1 MNKTLTIKWTLW
13 IITLLLSAENVSANP
28 QGANVISGQASLAH
42 PSANAL
48 TITNTPGAII
58 NWQSFDINPN
68 EITRFIQQN
77 GASAVLNRVVGNG
90 LTASQIMGTLASNG
104 KVFLI
109 NPNGIV
115 FGANSV
121 VDTAGLIASSL
132 NISDQDFL
140 NNNLQFDGN
149 ASNGAIENKGY
160 IKAGLNGDVFLI
172 APNIENSGIIETNGG
187 HIILAAGEKVS
198 LASFE
203 NENIVFQVQSP
214 DNKVTNLGSVITNG
228 GAAELF
234 AGTITHS
241 GSINANSIS
250 VNDAGQVTLAA
261 ISDINI
267 ESNSLIT
274 ASANSGGEIHIE
286 SEQGTTWVSG
296 SVQATGSSNTGG
308 KIEILG
314 ENVGLIDNALINA
327 SGETGGGEIL
337 IGGDYLGGN
346 VDVKNAKGTY
356 IGEEVEITA
365 NAITNGDG
373 GKVIAWSD
381 ESTRVYGKIS
391 ATGGSES
398 GNGGFIE
405 TSGSY
410 LDLGNYVPDAS
421 APNGVGGE
429 WLIDPYNLTI
439 QAAGPDAN
447 AGTSPNFV
455 AGDTGAILTTGS
467 IQTALNLGTSV
478 TIATNG
484 GGGEAGTIT
493 INDDI
498 TKASGGNV
506 TLTFNAD
513 SQILRTTALNTDET
527 LNITSTLN
535 NLNLVFNAPT
545 IFTGSGTGTLT
556 LNLDANG
563 GVITFPTLTMNS
575 TNATISGATTT
586 GTLTTTSGDGTHV
599 VTFLDNLAATDIF
612 INGVSSLDL
621 NGAASTTN
629 NLTASGR
636 LGGTGKLTV
645 STLLS
650 TSSGASSFP
659 YLLDSITLETAAGST
674 TNIATDFSMFDNS
687 VWNNSGTINWNSN
700 SSQPR
705 MSFSGN
711 SIFNNQVGGIFND
724 NTNASGLTGIT
735 GQNTAQFNNIGT
747 YNKTGTAQSIIQ
759 GPTFVNTGTVNVGA
773 GIFEIRPSGTPP
785 AADTGDYIATGT
797 GTLDFRGPRTF
808 SATTTISSGT
818 SVTLISGSGNT
829 YTFLSGASVSAP
841 DLIIGGGAG
850 GGINSSSVVF
860 DAGST
865 LNLSNSLT
873 TNGGNLTVNT
883 ANFTLPT
890 SITIGIGS
898 LILNSG
904 IANPTVSN
912 LTMTGSSLLGTDD
925 LTVTNLLNW
934 SGGTI
939 DTDINNTGTTNI
951 TGDVRIDQ
959 TFTNS
964 GTMNIG
970 AKYSSDDGSLINNA
984 TVNWTAGLIDELGG
998 LASITNNGTFNISG
1012 DNVNEIDFTNNGIL
1026 SKTAGGGTSSFEGN
1040 FTNTG
1045 TVNASSGS
1053 LEFDG
1058 YTQTAGLTQL
1068 NGGDI
1073 DDTGAISVFNG
1084 GTLAGVGTFTT
1095 PDLFINNGATLAPG
1109 ASPGT
1114 LNITGNLI
1122 LAATSTTL
1130 IELGG
1135 TSQGVDYD
1143 FINVTGNVNL
1153 DGILD
1158 ISLFGGF
1165 IGVTGNIFDVIQSGG
1180 TMSGSFATVNLPTG
1194 YSFNTGIFGGNL
1206 YRLGLLV
1213 VPVTP
1218 TPPESESDLEDSK
1231 RLQEKTTNEVLVL
1244 EENFDA
1250 WNRENIFGERTT
1262 EEYDDQALICS

>member
-1 MNKTLTIKWTLW
+1 MKKTLTIKGTLW
-13 IITLLLSAENVSANP
+13 IIILLLSAENASANP
-28 QGANVISGQASLAH
+28 KGANVISGQASLAH
-42 PSANAL
+42 PSVNAL

-160 IKAGLNGDVFLI
+160 IKAGLNGEVFLI

-214 DNKVTNLGSVITNG
+214 DNKVTNLGSLITNG
-228 GAAELF
+228 GAASIF
-234 AGTITHS
+234 AGTISHS

-250 VNDAGQVTLAA
+250 FNDAGKVTLAA
-261 ISDINI
+261 ISDITI
-267 ESNSLIT
+267 ESNSVIT
-274 ASANSGGEIHIE
+274 ASGNNGGDIHIE

-296 SVQATGSSNTGG
+296 TVQATASSNTGG

-314 ENVGLIDNALINA
+314 ENVGLIDNALIDA
-327 SGETGGGEIL
+327 SGESGGGEVL

-346 VDVKNAKGTY
+346 VDVRNAKGTY

-381 ESTRVYGKIS
+381 ESTRVYGKVS

-467 IQTALNLGTSV
+467 IETALNLGTSV

-484 GGGEAGTIT
+484 GGAEAGTIT

-498 TKASGGNV
+498 TKASGGDA

-513 SQILRTTALNTDET
+513 FQIIRTTALNTDET
-527 LNITSTLN
+527 LNITSTFN
-535 NLNLVFNAPT
+535 NLNLAFNAPT

-599 VTFLDNLAATDIF
+599 VTFIDNLAATDIF
-612 INGVSSLDL
+612 INGVSTLDL

-645 STLLS
+645 STLMS
-650 TSSGASSFP
+650 TSSGASGFP
-659 YLLDSITLETAAGST
+659 YLLDSITLETPVGAT
-674 TNIATDFSMFDNS
+674 TNIVTDFSLYDTS
-687 VWNNSGTINWNSN
+687 VWNNSGTINWTK
-700 SSQPR
+700 SSGNPR
-705 MSFSGN
+705 FYIYQTAVFNNLADGVFNDSTSSASLTGFSGH
-711 SIFNNQVGGIFND
+711 
-724 NTNASGLTGIT
+724 
-735 GQNTAQFNNIGT
+735 NTAQFNNIGT
-747 YNKTGTAQSIIQ
+747 YNKTGSAQVIFQ
-759 GPTFVNTGTVNVGA
+759 GPTFVNTGTVNVSA
-773 GIFEIRPSGTPP
+773 GEFEIYPSGTPP
-785 AADTGDYIATGT
+785 ASDTGDYIATGT
-797 GTLDFRGPRTF
+797 GTLEFRGPRTF
-808 SATTTISSGT
+808 SATTSISSAT
-818 SVTLISGSGNT
+818 SVTFIPGGVTYQFPNGSSLSTPELTIGSGN
-829 YTFLSGASVSAP
+829 V
-841 DLIIGGGAG
+841 I
-850 GGINSSSVVF
+850 F
-860 DAGST
+860 DSGST

-873 TNGGNLTVNT
+873 TNGGNIFVNT
-883 ANFTLPT
+883 ANFTLPS

-912 LTMTGSSLLGTDD
+912 LTITGSSLQGTDD
-925 LTVTNLLNW
+925 LTVTNLFNW
-934 SGGTI
+934 SGGQI
-939 DTDINNTGTTNI
+939 YTDINNTGTANI
-951 TGDVRIDQ
+951 TGNVRIDEI
-959 TFTNS
+959 FTNA

-970 AKYSSDDGSLINNA
+970 ADYESDDGSLINNA
-984 TVNWTAGLIDELGG
+984 TVNWTAGTFIESGG

-1012 DNVNEIDFTNNGIL
+1012 NNVNEIDFTNNGTL
-1026 SKTAGGGTSSFEGN
+1026 SKTAGGGTSSFEGS

-1095 PDLFINNGATLAPG
+1095 PDLFINNGATIAPG

-1135 TSQGVDYD
+1135 TTQGSNYD

-1165 IGVTGNIFDVIQSGG
+1165 TGVTGNIFDVIQSGG
-1180 TMSGSFATVNLPTG
+1180 TMNGSFATVNLPTG
-1194 YSFNTGIFGGNL
+1194 YSFNTGIFGGNV

-1218 TPPESESDLEDSK
+1218 SPSPSSSPTSTSTESEEEESEK
-1231 RLQEKTTNEVLVL
+1231 LQEKTTNEILVL

-1250 WNRENIFGERTT
+1250 WDLGNRIFGDRTT

>member
-1 MNKTLTIKWTLW
+1 MKKTLTMKWTLW
-13 IITLLLSAENVSANP
+13 IIILLLSAENASANP
-28 QGANVISGQASLAH
+28 KGANVISGQASLAH

-48 TITNTPGAII
+48 TITNSPNAII

-90 LTASQIMGTLASNG
+90 MTASQIMGTLASNG
-104 KVFLI
+104 KVFLV

-140 NNNLQFDGN
+140 NNNLRFDGN
-149 ASNGAIENKGY
+149 ASHGAIENKGY

-214 DNKVTNLGSVITNG
+214 DNKVTNLGSVITHG

-241 GSINANSIS
+241 GSINANSVS
-250 VNDAGQVTLAA
+250 VNDAGKVTLAA

-267 ESNSLIT
+267 EVDSTIT
-274 ASANSGGEIHIE
+274 ANGNNGGDIRIE
-286 SEQGTTWVSG
+286 SELGTTWVSG
-296 SVQATGSSNTGG
+296 TVQATASSNTGG

-314 ENVGLIDNALINA
+314 ENVGLINNASIDA
-327 SGETGGGEIL
+327 SGESGGGEVL

-346 VDVKNAKGTY
+346 AAVKNAKGTY
-356 IGEEVEITA
+356 VAESVEIKA
-365 NAITNGDG
+365 DAITDGDG
-373 GKVIAWSD
+373 GKVIVWSD
-381 ESTRVYGKIS
+381 EATRMYGQIF
-391 ATGGSES
+391 ARGGAEA

-405 TSGSY
+405 TSGAY
-410 LDLGNYVPDAS
+410 LDLGSYVPDAS
-421 APNGVGGE
+421 SPFGLGGE
-429 WLIDPYNLTI
+429 WLIDPFNLTI
-439 QAAGPDAN
+439 QAAGTN
-447 AGTSPNFV
+447 ASIDPTPNFT
-455 AGDTGAILTTGS
+455 AYANGAILTTGS
-467 IQTALNLGTSV
+467 IETALNNGISV
-478 TIATNG
+478 TASTGIGTGTGVIYIEDDIAKI
-484 GGGEAGTIT
+484 AGT
-493 INDDI
+493 D
-498 TKASGGNV
+498 A
-506 TLTFNAD
+506 TLTFNSD

-527 LNITSTLN
+527 LNITSTVG
-535 NLNLVFNAPT
+535 NLNLEFNAPT

-556 LNLDANG
+556 LNLDTNG

-575 TNATISGATTT
+575 TNATISGATTIT

-599 VTFLDNLAATDIF
+599 VTFNDNLAATDIF
-612 INGVSSLDL
+612 INGVSTLDL
-621 NGAASTTN
+621 NGVASTTN

-636 LGGTGKLTV
+636 LGGTGKLIV
-645 STLLS
+645 STLMS

-687 VWNNSGTINWNSN
+687 VWNNSGTVNWNSN

-711 SIFNNQVGGIFND
+711 SIFNNQVAGIIND
-724 NTNASGLTGIT
+724 NTNATGLTGIT
-735 GQNTAQFNNIGT
+735 GQNTAQINNIGT
-747 YNKTGTAQSIIQ
+747 YNKIGTAQSIIQ
-759 GPTFVNTGTVNVGA
+759 GPTFVNTGTVNVSA

-785 AADTGDYIATGT
+785 ASDTGDYIATGT
-797 GTLDFRGPRTF
+797 ATLDFRGARTF
-808 SATTTISSGT
+808 SSSTMISSAT
-818 SVTLISGSGNT
+818 SITFISGSGNN
-829 YTFLSGASVSAP
+829 YIFPNGSSVSAP
-841 DLIIGGGAG
+841 DLVIGGGAG
-850 GGINSSSVVF
+850 GGINSSNVIF

-865 LNLSNSLT
+865 FNFSNSLT
-873 TNGGNLTVNT
+873 TNGGNLTINT
-883 ANFTLPT
+883 ANFTLPN

-898 LILNSG
+898 LVLNSG
-904 IANPTVSN
+904 IANPTISN

-925 LTVTNLLNW
+925 LTVTNLFNW

-939 DTDINNTGTTNI
+939 DTDINSNGTTNI
-951 TGDVRIDQ
+951 TGSARMDK
-959 TFTNS
+959 TFTNA

-970 AKYSSDDGSLINNA
+970 ANYSADDGILINNS
-984 TVNWTAGLIDELGG
+984 TVNWTAGDIVELGG
-998 LASITNNGTFNISG
+998 GASITNNGTFNISG
-1012 DNVNEIDFTNNGIL
+1012 NGANGIDFINNGTL
-1026 SKTAGGGTSSFEGN
+1026 SKTAGGATSSFTGSFAN
-1040 FTNTG
+1040 AG
-1045 TVNASSGS
+1045 TVNANSGL
-1053 LEFDG
+1053 LEFDT
-1058 YTQTAGLTQL
+1058 YTQSAGLTQL

-1073 DDTGAISVFNG
+1073 DDTGAVSVFNG

-1095 PDLFINNGATLAPG
+1095 PDLNINNGTLAPG

-1114 LNITGNLI
+1114 LNIVGNLN
-1122 LAATSTTL
+1122 LGSTSTTL

-1143 FINVTGNVNL
+1143 FINVTGNVTL

-1165 IGVTGNIFDVIQSGG
+1165 TGVTGNIFDVIASGG
-1180 TMSGSFATVNLPTG
+1180 TMNGSFATVNLPTG

-1213 VPVTP
+1213 VPVIP
-1218 TPPESESDLEDSK
+1218 TSTSTGSDLDS
-1231 RLQEKTTNEVLVL
+1231 LQEKTTNEVLVL
-1244 EENFDA
+1244 EENYDA
-1250 WNRENIFGERTT
+1250 WNLENKIFGERTT
-1262 EEYDDQALICS
+1262 EEYDDQAQICT